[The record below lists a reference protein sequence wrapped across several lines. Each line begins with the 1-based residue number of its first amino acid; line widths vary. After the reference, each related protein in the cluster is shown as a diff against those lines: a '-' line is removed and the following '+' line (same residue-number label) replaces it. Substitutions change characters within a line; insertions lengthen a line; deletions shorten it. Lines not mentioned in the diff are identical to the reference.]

1 LLVTDSEVLVSIV
14 VKIEGKLD
22 NRPISPSISKAVAK
36 GVVYIYR
43 YLNIMSIGYVP
54 RNHRSG

>member
-1 LLVTDSEVLVSIV
+1 V
-14 VKIEGKLD
+14 VKIEGYLD
-22 NRPISPSISKAVAK
+22 NRPISPGISKAVAK

-43 YLNIMSIGYVP
+43 YLNIMSIDYVP